1 MKSLLINHALHVSFV
16 SLARVLFLVAP
27 IAASIAALGLGC
39 SEPGSAPGSAELEA
53 PTRSSARASAQAQRD
68 LPAPEAW
75 ASAFVAPS
83 PPSVAAAPADPA
95 AAAARA
101 ARQQAQINDF
111 ARRSGRAGLL
121 LRADKQDALV
131 PGPVLGSEVDIRVTG
146 PIARVRVRQRFQ
158 NPSREWVEGLYIF
171 PLPGDAAVDHM
182 RVITGGRTLEGEI
195 HEKKKAQAAYV
206 KARAEGK
213 QAGLVEWQRPN
224 LFSTA
229 VANIEPGGEVT
240 VEIEYQQ
247 SLAPD
252 SGQWRLRFPLARV
265 RGREASRASVSAPAP
280 QAGRLP
286 GSVGDTAGVD
296 APPGPS
302 GPPRYPVSIRVDL
315 APGFE
320 TYTPTSPYHLIST
333 KPHAGGFRVEL
344 AEGENEVEAERDFV
358 LRWRALPGR
367 QPQASLFQ
375 ESWGGRHQALLIL
388 TPPHPEG
395 PWRASPR
402 REITF
407 VIDTSGSMAGTSID
421 QARRALRAGIEALT
435 PNDRFNVLAFSG
447 SVDALF
453 GSAMPAVPE
462 LRKKAIDF
470 IDALEAKGSTEMEP
484 ALERA
489 LRPARI
495 EADRV
500 RQVVFMTDGG
510 VPGPDALHDSI
521 RRWVGDSRI
530 FMVGIGSAPNE
541 HFMRKAAR
549 LGRGTYT
556 AIGKPE
562 EVAEAMLGLFE
573 KLGSV
578 VLSEIEL
585 ELPSGVDAEIHPAR
599 IGDLYRGEPLVVALE
614 SDQPLSWLGV
624 QGRAGHAP
632 WRITVDGRDAEDRPG
647 VHVLW
652 ARRKLGALVDTIRT
666 TGDPDGKAIEAAT
679 ALALDHHLVSPYTS
693 LVAVEQIPSRHGH
706 ARWVQKGVP
715 TPVASDS
722 APPLAVR
729 FAQGAT
735 PAAWQLGT
743 GAAGLVLAWAVA
755 RARRGLA

>member
-1 MKSLLINHALHVSFV
+1 M
-16 SLARVLFLVAP
+16 P
-27 IAASIAALGLGC
+27 
-39 SEPGSAPGSAELEA
+39 
-53 PTRSSARASAQAQRD
+53 
-68 LPAPEAW
+68 
-75 ASAFVAPS
+75 APS
-83 PPSVAAAPADPA
+83 PAP
-95 AAAARA
+95 
-101 ARQQAQINDF
+101 
-111 ARRSGRAGLL
+111 
-121 LRADKQDALV
+121 K
-131 PGPVLGSEVDIRVTG
+131 
-146 PIARVRVRQRFQ
+146 
-158 NPSREWVEGLYIF
+158 
-171 PLPGDAAVDHM
+171 
-182 RVITGGRTLEGEI
+182 
-195 HEKKKAQAAYV
+195 
-206 KARAEGK
+206 
-213 QAGLVEWQRPN
+213 
-224 LFSTA
+224 
-229 VANIEPGGEVT
+229 
-240 VEIEYQQ
+240 
-247 SLAPD
+247 
-252 SGQWRLRFPLARV
+252 
-265 RGREASRASVSAPAP
+265 
-280 QAGRLP
+280 AGRLS
-286 GSVGDTAGVD
+286 GSVGDIADAADLLGDPVDDLVDNLAD

-302 GPPRYPVSIRVDL
+302 GPPRHPVSIRVDL

-320 TYTPTSPYHLIST
+320 TYTPTSPYHRISSE
-333 KPHAGGFRVEL
+333 PHAGGFRVEL
-344 AEGENEVEAERDFV
+344 AEGENEVEVEAERDFV

-388 TPPHPEG
+388 MPPHPEG
-395 PWRASPR
+395 PWRAGPR

-407 VIDTSGSMAGTSID
+407 VVDTSGSMAGTSMD
-421 QARRALRAGIEALT
+421 QARSALRAGIRALT
-435 PNDRFNVLAFSG
+435 PDDRFNVLAFSG

-462 LRKKAIDF
+462 LQKKAIDF
-470 IDALEAKGSTEMEP
+470 IDALKAEGSTEMET

-489 LRPARI
+489 LRPARV

-599 IGDLYRGEPLVVALE
+599 IGDLYRGEPLVVVLE

-624 QGRAGHAP
+624 KGRAGHAP
-632 WRITVDGRDAEDRPG
+632 WRVTVERRDAEDRPG

-706 ARWVQKGVP
+706 ARWVQKAVP
-715 TPVASDS
+715 APVASDS
-722 APPLAVR
+722 APRLAVR

-743 GAAGLVLAWAVA
+743 GVAGLALAWAVA